1 MSPAWAGE
9 ELDGKGVVALYMSSL
24 VKRRHPA
31 LELVHLGELLVHF
44 TLRVEGDAAWA
55 LIY

>member
-31 LELVHLGELLVHF
+31 LELVHPGELLVHF
-44 TLRVEGDAAWA
+44 TLHVEGDAAWA